1 MDIESALT
9 GGDPRS
15 LGNTELVV
23 LHVLDHPQQLDELF
37 ACLFQEDEVIRM
49 RASDALEK
57 ICRVHPDWCE
67 PLKKDLFTRVSKIK
81 QPSVQWHFAQIMSQI
96 SLTSA
101 EQKRAVTIMKDNLD
115 SSDDWI
121 VQNLTLESLA
131 VFARKKVLD
140 DQEYIDMLI
149 RFKDSDHKSV
159 AKRCEKLLKEFS

>member
-1 MDIESALT
+1 
-9 GGDPRS
+9 
-15 LGNTELVV
+15 
-23 LHVLDHPQQLDELF
+23 
-37 ACLFQEDEVIRM
+37 
-49 RASDALEK
+49 
-57 ICRVHPDWCE
+57 
-67 PLKKDLFTRVSKIK
+67 
-81 QPSVQWHFAQIMSQI
+81 
-96 SLTSA
+96 
-101 EQKRAVTIMKDNLD
+101 MKDNLD